1 MIFAKTAY
9 LSYLAA
15 NAVMVIIHVDTS
27 NKITSLYHMI
37 GHLKF

>member
-15 NAVMVIIHVDTS
+15 NAVTVIIDTS
-27 NKITSLYHMI
+27 NKIASLYHMI